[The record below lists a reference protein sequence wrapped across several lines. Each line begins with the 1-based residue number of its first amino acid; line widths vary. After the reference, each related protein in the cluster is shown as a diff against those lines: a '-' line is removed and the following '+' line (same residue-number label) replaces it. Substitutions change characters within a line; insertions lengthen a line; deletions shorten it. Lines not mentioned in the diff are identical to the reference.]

1 VDEQSDHSEQSNHS
15 EQSERSEQDLWHQYQ
30 HQKNPQARDELIE
43 LYLPLV
49 KRIAERTCYSL
60 ARQVSLED
68 LYSSGLLGLLDAI
81 ERYSPSRN
89 IKFSTFSSM
98 RIRGAMLDDVR
109 SNDWVPRT
117 ARQAFS
123 QYWEARRRLK
133 HELQREPDDE
143 EMKRALSMEGPAYHK
158 LCQEINLTQLTSFN
172 VLGQHQEDG
181 DSELEFP
188 DLRDAKAK
196 NREELKECLHHAIEE
211 LPEKKKNALVMY
223 YHEQMTLK
231 EISQILDV
239 SEGRVSQILSEVTA
253 HLKARHYESLNVFLN

>member
-1 VDEQSDHSEQSNHS
+1 MDEQE
-15 EQSERSEQDLWHQYQ
+15 EQDLWHQYQ
-30 HQKNPQARDELIE
+30 QQKSPGARDGLIE

-60 ARQVSLED
+60 ARQVSIED

-123 QYWEARRRLK
+123 HYWEARRRLK

-143 EMKRALSMEGPAYHK
+143 EMKRALEMDDTAYHK

-172 VLGQHQEDG
+172 VLGNHQDNEEN
-181 DSELEFP
+181 ELEFP

-196 NREELKECLHHAIEE
+196 NREELKECLALAIEE

-223 YHEQMTLK
+223 YHDEMTLK
-231 EISQILDV
+231 EISQVLSV

-253 HLKARHYESLNVFLN
+253 HLKARHFDNLNAFMP